1 MIYCCSVILS
11 PILSNKKRADKIEK
25 SRINTDFFSILS
37 NKKLFLGSIGRM
49 AAAAICAELIKKCVG
64 AHRVCARVGNR
75 CFPVQN
81 RFDRIARCSGRPM
94 VAPTTKR
101 KPCTFFKSDLRGSAF
116 SDAATAAAVGSPRF
130 WRLIGRKNHSRVMN
144 SNSDI
149 STNAFSDAATA
160 AAVGS
165 PRFERLMVRK
175 NHSRVINSNSDIS
188 TNAFSD
194 AALACVHLTMTLSK
208 AALKYLKFGERWCIM
223 ECEYCLEG
231 REWH

>member
-1 MIYCCSVILS
+1 
-11 PILSNKKRADKIEK
+11 
-25 SRINTDFFSILS
+25 
-37 NKKLFLGSIGRM
+37 M

-64 AHRVCARVGNR
+64 AHPCVRPGRKPL
-75 CFPVQN
+75 FS
-81 RFDRIARCSGRPM
+81 CSKSVWQDSAAGRTRGF
-94 VAPTTKR
+94 APTTKR

-130 WRLIGRKNHSRVMN
+130 WRLIGRKNHSRV
-144 SNSDI
+144 
-149 STNAFSDAATA
+149 
-160 AAVGS
+160 
-165 PRFERLMVRK
+165 
-175 NHSRVINSNSDIS
+175 INSNSDIS

-194 AALACVHLTMTLSK
+194 AALAWVHLTMTLSK

>member
-25 SRINTDFFSILS
+25 SRINTGFFSILS
-37 NKKLFLGSIGRM
+37 NKKLFLGSIGTHGSGGNLRRTH
-49 AAAAICAELIKKCVG
+49 KKRVG

-81 RFDRIARCSGRPM
+81 RFDRIARLGEHVGSPLQ
-94 VAPTTKR
+94 R
-101 KPCTFFKSDLRGSAF
+101 KGNHAHFCKSDLRGS
-116 SDAATAAAVGSPRF
+116 
-130 WRLIGRKNHSRVMN
+130 
-144 SNSDI
+144 
-149 STNAFSDAATA
+149 AFSDAATA

-194 AALACVHLTMTLSK
+194 AALA
-208 AALKYLKFGERWCIM
+208 
-223 ECEYCLEG
+223 
-231 REWH
+231 

>member
-1 MIYCCSVILS
+1 M
-11 PILSNKKRADKIEK
+11 
-25 SRINTDFFSILS
+25 
-37 NKKLFLGSIGRM
+37 
-49 AAAAICAELIKKCVG
+49 
-64 AHRVCARVGNR
+64 CARVGNH

-81 RFDRIARCSGRPM
+81 RFDRIARLGEHVGSPLQ
-94 VAPTTKR
+94 R
-101 KPCTFFKSDLRGSAF
+101 KGNHAHFCKSDLRGS
-116 SDAATAAAVGSPRF
+116 
-130 WRLIGRKNHSRVMN
+130 
-144 SNSDI
+144 
-149 STNAFSDAATA
+149 AFSDAATA

-188 TNAFSD
+188 TNALSD

>member
-1 MIYCCSVILS
+1 
-11 PILSNKKRADKIEK
+11 
-25 SRINTDFFSILS
+25 
-37 NKKLFLGSIGRM
+37 M

-64 AHRVCARVGNR
+64 AHPCVRPGRK
-75 CFPVQN
+75 PLLS
-81 RFDRIARCSGRPM
+81 CSKSVWQDSAAGRTRGF
-94 VAPTTKR
+94 APTTKR

-194 AALACVHLTMTLSK
+194 AALAWVHLTMTLSK